1 MAHTNPIISKI
12 KLPNS
17 NVIYEICDKQ
27 AIHQD
32 KIGIANGVAQ
42 LDSNGK
48 VLASQLPSYDVPA
61 ITMAKIDEICGAS
74 IFAASEV
81 EV

>member
-17 NVIYEICDKQ
+17 ETPYDICDKD

-32 KIGIANGVAQ
+32 DE
-42 LDSNGK
+42 L
-48 VLASQLPSYDVPA
+48 
-61 ITMAKIDEICGAS
+61 ITIDDIDTICGAS
-74 IFAASEV
+74 IVAASEV
-81 EV
+81 TF